1 MAKRNARTKTL
12 DAIPEKGNLV
22 VGIDLGD
29 RTSEVCV
36 LDGTQVAGRF
46 KMAMTREGIGRWFSV
61 AALRIALEAGP
72 QSAWVERELKK
83 LGHRVVVGN
92 PRRTALIYASRR
104 KSDRVDAE
112 KLARLLGSDEALLHG
127 IEHRDERAQNA
138 LSVIRARDLV
148 VKLRSQAIAHT
159 RAVVKTL
166 GYRLPSC
173 DAESFVS
180 KVQGGIPPELLP
192 ALGGMVAVVGTLSE
206 QIARYDKQLEELAR
220 TRYPEA
226 VALTRIS
233 GVGVLTALCFVLVL
247 GRRERFTKSRSAG
260 AYLGLA
266 PARSQ
271 SGDHDPQ
278 LGISREGNALARRLL
293 VQAAHYIL
301 GPFGPPC
308 DLRSFGEQMIERA
321 GPKAKAIKKRATVA
335 VARKLAVMMHRLW
348 TTGEAYD
355 PCYSRRRRQR
365 TPLAA

>member
-1 MAKRNARTKTL
+1 MAKRSARTKTL
-12 DAIPEKGNLV
+12 DAIPEKDGLV

-29 RTSEVCV
+29 RSSEVCV
-36 LDGTQVAGRF
+36 LEGTKVVGRF
-46 KMAMTREGIGRWFSV
+46 QMPMTREGIRGWFSV
-61 AALRIALEAGP
+61 APLRIALEAGP
-72 QSAWVERELKK
+72 QSQWVERELKS
-83 LGHRVVVGN
+83 LGHRVIVGN
-92 PRRTALIYASRR
+92 PRRTALISASRR
-104 KSDRVDAE
+104 KSDREDAE
-112 KLARLLGSDEALLHG
+112 KLARLLGSDEALLYG
-127 IEHRDERAQNA
+127 IEHRDERAQST

-148 VKLRSQAIAHT
+148 VKLRSQSIAHT
-159 RAVVKTL
+159 RAVVKTM

-180 KVQGGIPPELLP
+180 KVQGGIPAELLP
-192 ALGGMVAVVGTLSE
+192 ALGGMVAVVGALSE
-206 QIARYDKQLEELAR
+206 QIARYDKQLEELVR
-220 TRYPEA
+220 TSYPQA
-226 VALTRIS
+226 AALMRIS
-233 GVGVLTALCFVLVL
+233 GVGALTALCFVLVL

-308 DLRSFGEQMIERA
+308 DLRSFGERMIERA

-355 PCYSRRRRQR
+355 PHYSRRRTRQS
-365 TPLAA
+365 TAA